1 MLMLLFYLGDILC
14 TLKCENV
21 REIAPLVKLKKVRHA
36 PDHFAGYFNYRGLI
50 VPVIDLR
57 QFIYGHPCHKR
68 LSTRI
73 ILADYQKKDSL
84 SIIGFMAERV
94 TEAVMKP
101 EDAVLKMGLNIRKA
115 PYLGNLVIEKKE
127 MIQYID
133 LEKLPQKLNC
143 LSMPEDGDIDATD
156 GD

>member
-14 TLKCENV
+14 TIKCEKV
-21 REIAPLVKLKKVRHA
+21 REIAPLVNLKTVRHA
-36 PDHFAGYFNYRGLI
+36 PDYFAGYFNYRGLI

-73 ILADYQKKDSL
+73 ILANYQKKDSF

-94 TEAVMKP
+94 TETVMKP
-101 EDAVLKMGLNIRKA
+101 QDAVLTMSMNIRKA
-115 PYLGNLVIEKKE
+115 PYLGNLVIEEKE

-133 LEKLPQKLNC
+133 LEKLPPKLDC
-143 LSMPEDGDIDATD
+143 LSIPEDGDSNAAEVD
-156 GD
+156 

>member
-1 MLMLLFYLGDILC
+1 MLMLLFYLGNILC
-14 TLKCENV
+14 TIKCEKV
-21 REIAPLVKLKKVRHA
+21 REIAPLVNLKKVRHA
-36 PDHFAGYFNYRGLI
+36 PDYFAGYFNYRGQI

-73 ILADYQKKDSL
+73 ILADYQIKDSL

-94 TEAVMKP
+94 TEAVMKS
-101 EDAVLKMGLNIRKA
+101 EDAVLTMGLNIRKA

-133 LEKLPQKLNC
+133 LEKLPQRLNC
-143 LSMPEDGDIDATD
+143 LTIPEESDSNATESD
-156 GD
+156 

>member
-14 TLKCENV
+14 TLKCEKV
-21 REIAPLVKLKKVRHA
+21 REITPLVNLKKVLHA
-36 PDHFAGYFNYRGLI
+36 PDYFAGYFNYRGMI

-73 ILADYQKKDSL
+73 ILADYKKKDSHP
-84 SIIGFMAERV
+84 IIGFMAERI

-101 EDAVLKMGLNIRKA
+101 EDAVLTMGLNIPEA

-133 LEKLPQKLNC
+133 LEKLPQSLDC
-143 LSMPEDGDIDATD
+143 LTMPEDGDINATD
-156 GD
+156 SH